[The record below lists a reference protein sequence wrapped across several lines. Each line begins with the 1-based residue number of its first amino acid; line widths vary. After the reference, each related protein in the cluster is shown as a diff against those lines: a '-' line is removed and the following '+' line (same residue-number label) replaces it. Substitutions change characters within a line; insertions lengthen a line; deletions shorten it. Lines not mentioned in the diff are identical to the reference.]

1 MQLAEVTRCHAPIR
15 TGSMERWDGGDC
27 RYCNCT
33 AAKISR
39 SVTAQIQL
47 LCNLSTIPCKASSVH
62 SGFSASQCC

>member
-1 MQLAEVTRCHAPIR
+1 MPCSNKDRKHGKV
-15 TGSMERWDGGDC
+15 GWGDC

-47 LCNLSTIPCKASSVH
+47 LCNLSTILCKASSVH